1 MQIRIDA
8 ITMRARVRKNL
19 GDLGS
24 LMQSMKQYGLL
35 NPIVVNQEHELIA
48 GHRRLESAKRL
59 GWTNIDAVVI
69 AMESDIVKLEVEIEE
84 NVQRKNLTAEELTEA
99 YDKLE
104 KLRNPG
110 FLKKICTAVK
120 GFFSRLLKRKKD

>member
-8 ITMRARVRKNL
+8 ITMKARVRKNL

-35 NPIVVNQEHELIA
+35 NPIVVNQDHELIA

-59 GWTNIDAVVI
+59 GWTNIDAVVV
-69 AMESDIVKLEVEIEE
+69 AMDSDIIKLEVEIEE

-104 KLRNPG
+104 KLKKPG
-110 FLKKICTAVK
+110 FFLKLWQAIRA
-120 GFFSRLLKRKKD
+120 FLSRLFSKRSH